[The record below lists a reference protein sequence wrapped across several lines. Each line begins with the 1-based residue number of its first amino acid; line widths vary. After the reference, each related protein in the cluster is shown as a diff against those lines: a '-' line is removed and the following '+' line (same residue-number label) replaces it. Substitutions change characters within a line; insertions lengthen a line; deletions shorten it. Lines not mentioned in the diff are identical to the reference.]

1 MSQLTKKEIPSH
13 LNNISKDIN
22 YDLDIYIEQLKNCIP
37 LQECQLKDL
46 CQKVNI

>member
-1 MSQLTKKEIPSH
+1 MSLSTKKEIPSH
-13 LNNISKDIN
+13 LKNISKDIN
-22 YDLDIYIEQLKNCIP
+22 YDVDIYIEQLKNCTP